1 MSSNYSDST
10 QARAAAARRQQ
21 LIGGAKRRIK
31 LLLGPTVTARVI
43 RSRQSLRYLRAG
55 WSRIQKPM
63 DPRWIDVL
71 DDPAF
76 QASVAS
82 VIDLSASDTP
92 RLANLWQWC
101 GQSEDGVIVE
111 VGTFRG
117 GTALHLS
124 NRWPQRKVVACD
136 TFEGFA
142 PLAFHARFDA
152 GFNRASWCNPDAE
165 AVRGLF
171 AARGRHAVVLKGI
184 FPDSDRNGEV
194 HDVSFAH
201 IDTDVYE
208 SCRRSLDYLA
218 QRATPS
224 AIFAINDYLRGERGG
239 TTGVRHAVEDFV
251 ADNPDWVAIPA
262 FPGQGILLNRA
273 TYGMNRAPRQAD
285 RR

>member
-1 MSSNYSDST
+1 MFG
-10 QARAAAARRQQ
+10 AAKQQ
-21 LIGGAKRRIK
+21 IK
-31 LLLGPTVTARVI
+31 VLLGPAATARI
-43 RSRQSLRYLRAG
+43 MRARQSLRYLRAG
-55 WSRIQKPM
+55 WSQIQKPM

-71 DDPAF
+71 EDPSF

-111 VGTFRG
+111 FGAFRG

-124 NRWPQRKVVACD
+124 NRWPQRKVVVCD

-142 PLAFHARFDA
+142 PLAFHPRFDA
-152 GFNRASWCNPDAE
+152 GFDRASWSNPDAE
-165 AVRGLF
+165 AVRVLF

-194 HDVSFAH
+194 QDVSFAH

-224 AIFAINDYLRGERGG
+224 AIFAVNDYLRGERGG

>member
-1 MSSNYSDST
+1 MSSNHANLT
-10 QARAAAARRQQ
+10 EARAKASRRQSTIDATKQ
-21 LIGGAKRRIK
+21 QIK
-31 LLLGPTVTARVI
+31 ALLGPAATARI
-43 RSRQSLRYLRAG
+43 TRARQSLRYLRAG
-55 WSRIQKPM
+55 WRRIQKPM

-82 VIDLSASDTP
+82 VIDLSGSDTP

-101 GQSEDGVIVE
+101 GQSEDGAIVE

-142 PLAFHARFDA
+142 PLPFHARFDA
-152 GFNRASWCNPDAE
+152 GFNRASWCNPDAD
-165 AVRGLF
+165 AVAALF
-171 AARGRHAVVLKGI
+171 AARGRRAVVLKGV
-184 FPDSDRNGEV
+184 FPDSDKNGEV
-194 HDVSFAH
+194 QDVSFAH
-201 IDTDVYE
+201 IDTDIYE

-224 AIFAINDYLRGERGG
+224 ATFAINDYLRGERGG
-239 TTGVRHAVEDFV
+239 STGVRHAVEDFV
-251 ADNPDWVAIPA
+251 ADNPDWIAIPA

-273 TYGMNRAPRQAD
+273 TYGKNRGER
-285 RR
+285 